1 MARMLNTT
9 GSFYVIDCNYYSYD
23 TQLTGYFA
31 NEFWYNNTYYSATT
45 RKHQAALKQHYID
58 VDDLHTLNYCSYGN
72 QDWSECIKYEIKA
85 IKNELNLRYCKR
97 RTEKNVNKIQ
107 RLLKKQLFLQSI
119 LDKVI
124 NDV

>member
-1 MARMLNTT
+1 MITRLNST
-9 GSFYVIDCNYYSYD
+9 GTFYRFNGDYYSYD

-31 NEFWYNNTYYSATT
+31 GEFWYNNTRYSVTT
-45 RKHQAALKQHYID
+45 NKHQNELRNHWID
-58 VDDLHTLNYCSYGN
+58 VDDLHTLNYCSYGD

-97 RTEKNVNKIQ
+97 RTEKNVNEIQ

-119 LDKVI
+119 LDEVT
-124 NDV
+124 NEV